1 MPLIETSGAALW
13 WIFARNFADPVPTG
27 ALAETEEAKERA
39 AQTPVSP
46 RLLVTSPALWPFYI
60 GYFALPYCQYIF
72 LTWLPQYLTH
82 YRHIPLVTASA
93 LSALPFVVA
102 FVSANFVGWAMDCSP
117 RWAEPPAACTA
128 NSLSASAR

>member
-1 MPLIETSGAALW
+1 MQSGAQLGPATGVFFAGLILQATGSPVYIFVVFGVIGLAGAALW

-39 AQTPVSP
+39 AQAPVSP

-72 LTWLPQYLTH
+72 QSVRPC
-82 YRHIPLVTASA
+82 RPI
-93 LSALPFVVA
+93 
-102 FVSANFVGWAMDCSP
+102 
-117 RWAEPPAACTA
+117 
-128 NSLSASAR
+128 